1 MMNGRRETQTHLQP
15 DGLVRWYDSN
25 ANFSL
30 LTILRI
36 EKQKLRA
43 ESKEMRELNTL
54 KSNERRKKKQAKK
67 KKEKAKKKKHGG

>member
-1 MMNGRRETQTHLQP
+1 MTQ
-15 DGLVRWYDSN
+15 Y